1 MILTC
6 PSCGTHYFADDSTIG
21 ESGRTVKCASCGHSW
36 FVQPAHLAEDTQAT
50 PAPHELYREKMRESR
65 REKSRWAALMSWL
78 IIGLIFIA
86 LTAAFFFFR
95 NEVVKAWPQSAAVY
109 RLFGME
115 VNRFG
120 LEFEGIVHT
129 RTFNDTIPIVTVT
142 GRAVNVS
149 QGVVETPGVRVDLK
163 DEAGQIVATRYSF
176 VTPVEIAPG
185 NAGQFG
191 VVVEPTPI
199 ESYELELS
207 FVDRS
212 DVPTEPP
219 VEAPADEIIAPAP
232 PLPPADEF
240 TQEGAPGPQ

>member
-21 ESGRTVKCASCGHSW
+21 ESGRTVKCASCAHSW
-36 FVQPAHLAEDTQAT
+36 FVQPAHLAEERPAT

-65 REKSRWAALMSWL
+65 RERSRWAALMSWL
-78 IIGLIFIA
+78 VIGLIFIA

-95 NEVVKAWPQSAAVY
+95 NEVVKAWPQSASAY
-109 RLFGME
+109 RLFGLE

-120 LEFEGIVHT
+120 LEFDGVVHT

-142 GRAVNVS
+142 GRAVNVAK
-149 QGVVETPGVRVDLK
+149 GVVQTPGVRVDLK
-163 DEAGQIVATRYSF
+163 DEDGAIVATRYSF
-176 VTPVEIAPG
+176 VTPVELDAG
-185 NAGQFG
+185 AAGQFG

-199 ESYELELS
+199 ESYEIELT

-219 VEAPADEIIAPAP
+219 VDVPAEEVIEPAP
-232 PLPPADEF
+232 PLPPAEDLIE
-240 TQEGAPGPQ
+240 EGAPG

>member
-36 FVQPAHLAEDTQAT
+36 FVQPAHLAEDRPAT
-50 PAPHELYREKMRESR
+50 PAPHELYREKLRESR

-78 IIGLIFIA
+78 VIGLIFIA

-95 NEVVKAWPQSAAVY
+95 NEVVKAWPQSAAAY
-109 RLFGME
+109 RLFGLE

-120 LEFEGIVHT
+120 LEFDGVVHT

-142 GRAVNVS
+142 GRAVNVAKS
-149 QGVVETPGVRVDLK
+149 TIETPGVRVDLK
-163 DEAGQIVATRYSF
+163 DEGGEIVATRYSY
-176 VTPVEIAPG
+176 VTPMELAPG
-185 NAGQFG
+185 AVGQFG

-199 ESYELELS
+199 ESYEIELT

-212 DVPTEPP
+212 AVPTEPP
-219 VEAPADEIIAPAP
+219 AEIPPEDMIEAAP
-232 PLPPADEF
+232 PLPPADELIE
-240 TQEGAPGPQ
+240 EGAPG

>member
-21 ESGRTVKCASCGHSW
+21 ESGRTVKCASCAHSW
-36 FVQPAHLAEDTQAT
+36 FVQPAHLAEERPAA

-65 REKSRWAALMSWL
+65 RERSRWAALMSWL
-78 IIGLIFIA
+78 VIGLIFIA

-95 NEVVKAWPQSAAVY
+95 NEVVKAWPQSASAY
-109 RLFGME
+109 RLFGLE

-120 LEFEGIVHT
+120 LEFDGVVHT

-142 GRAVNVS
+142 GRAVNVAK
-149 QGVVETPGVRVDLK
+149 GVVQTPGVRVDLK
-163 DEAGQIVATRYSF
+163 DEDGAIVATRYSF
-176 VTPVEIAPG
+176 VTPVELDAG
-185 NAGQFG
+185 AAGQFG

-199 ESYELELS
+199 ESYEIELT

-219 VEAPADEIIAPAP
+219 VDVPADEVIEPAP
-232 PLPPADEF
+232 PLPPAEDLIE
-240 TQEGAPGPQ
+240 EGAPG